1 MARFQFFRDT
11 AVTSVIWRSL
21 GFVMDSSGRESFQ
34 SLVAGERQRNMVG
47 NSDGD
52 QMKTLLFALALVIS
66 SGIAQAQSLA
76 RKYRHL
82 FATARA

>member
-1 MARFQFFRDT
+1 VAMFQFFRHT

-21 GFVMDSSGRESFQ
+21 GFVMDSSDRESFQ
-34 SLVAGERQRNMVG
+34 YLLARETQRNMVG

-52 QMKTLLFALALVIS
+52 QMKTLLFALALVIL
-66 SGIAQAQSLA
+66 SGIAHAQSLA
-76 RKYRHL
+76 RKYWHL

>member
-1 MARFQFFRDT
+1 L

-21 GFVMDSSGRESFQ
+21 GFVMNFSDRESFQ
-34 SLVAGERQRNMVG
+34 YLVLRETWQNMVG

-52 QMKTLLFALALVIS
+52 QMKTLLFALALVIL
-66 SGIAQAQSLA
+66 SGMAQARSLA

-82 FATARA
+82 FAAARV